1 LSIDFQ
7 LRITVDQRPSGIVN
21 HQGASACGIDPIGD
35 RQANRRGGRR
45 VVGNVKRQPV
55 AGVYDVADLPANN
68 LRVNRGTHKR
78 QGQTGG
84 AVGKREIPVSLLIPN
99 QLTGKDGI
107 VEPAYLS
114 KRILVKNRY
123 GFTLPFLQ
131 STGSPD
137 CSTSCFP

>member
-1 LSIDFQ
+1 MSIDFQ
-7 LRITVDQRPSGIVN
+7 LRIAIDQRPSGIVN

-35 RQANRRGGRR
+35 RQADRRGGRR
-45 VVGNVKRQPV
+45 VVGNVKGQPI

-78 QGQTGG
+78 QGQAGG

-107 VEPAYLS
+107 VEPADLGECIFVEDS
-114 KRILVKNRY
+114 Y
-123 GFTLPFLQ
+123 GFTLRFLHK
-131 STGSPD
+131 
-137 CSTSCFP
+137 CIARLRL

>member
-1 LSIDFQ
+1 
-7 LRITVDQRPSGIVN
+7 
-21 HQGASACGIDPIGD
+21 
-35 RQANRRGGRR
+35 
-45 VVGNVKRQPV
+45 
-55 AGVYDVADLPANN
+55 
-68 LRVNRGTHKR
+68 
-78 QGQTGG
+78 
-84 AVGKREIPVSLLIPN
+84 LLIPN